1 MFRGRVKKVHF
12 VGIGGS
18 GMSGIAEVLLN
29 MGYKVSGSDLGESK
43 VTERLKS
50 LGVEVF
56 CGHSAGNVRNVD
68 CLVYSSAVAK
78 DNPELKEAR
87 KAQVPIIPRAEM
99 LAELMRLKYAV
110 AVAGTHGKTTTT
122 SMIGS
127 IMGVSGMDPTIV
139 TGGRLNSIGANAL
152 LGTGEFLVAEADES
166 DGSFLKLTPTIAVV
180 TGIDREHMDHYRDFE
195 DVIGSFLD
203 FINKVPFYGC
213 AVLNMDHPALQGLLP
228 AITRRHVTYG
238 FSKQA
243 RVQARHLEQSSG
255 RASFELRNNGKSLGR
270 VSLPMPGE
278 HNVSNALAASAVALE
293 LGVKAGDIKEGLE
306 SFPGVERR
314 FELKGELGGIMVVDD
329 YGHHPI
335 EVKAVLRA
343 VKQGWK
349 RRAVVV
355 FQPHR
360 YSRTKD
366 LFEDFTTAFND
377 ADVLILTDIYP
388 AGERPL
394 KGVSSKALY
403 RAIKERGHG
412 GVEFVKDLSSV
423 GERLE
428 EVTSPGD
435 MVLTLGAGDV
445 YRAGEDLLRRLKNK
459 GAGGGFKVVGRE

>member
-29 MGYKVSGSDLGESK
+29 MGYKVSGSDLGQSK
-43 VTERLKS
+43 VTKRLQS
-50 LGVEVF
+50 LGVEVHI
-56 CGHSAGNVRNVD
+56 GHSAGNVRNVD

-122 SMIGS
+122 SMIGA

-213 AVLNMDHPALQGLLP
+213 AVLNMDHPVLQGLLP

-255 RASFELRNNGKSLGR
+255 RASFELRSDGKSLGR
-270 VSLPMPGE
+270 VSLSMPGE

-293 LGVKAGDIKEGLE
+293 LGVKAEDIKVGLE

-377 ADVLILTDIYP
+377 ADLLILTDIYP

-394 KGVSSKALY
+394 KGVSSSALY

-412 GVEFVKDLSSV
+412 GVELVKDLASV
-423 GERLE
+423 GERLA
-428 EVTSPGD
+428 EVTRPGD

-445 YRAGEDLLRRLKNK
+445 YRAGEDLLRILKKK
-459 GAGGGFKVVGRE
+459 GGKGNLKVVGKE